1 MELISEGADRIS
13 AMKNRE
19 VERQMNIQRKQ
30 ESKKSISA
38 ANEQLDFFE
47 KTFNEKISFIEAMLK
62 KSQTLSKNELP
73 EHFNII
79 SKEILVVQKYVAA
92 SNLFL
97 CNYYLQKC
105 QSTLQALSIRA
116 KELENNLLPKK
127 KFGFKNK
134 IKLKDEEKS
143 QGVDLVDFSNKPQNG
158 SLSSSKVHDNNIEC
172 GFYDSANKVL
182 SLCPDQVAKKDVSLE
197 KLSNCTVYL
206 KGFPSTLHLNNLDNC
221 RIFSGPVSTSIFAE
235 NCNNSTLVIACQQL
249 RLHSSQNIE
258 IYLHVTSRAIM
269 EDCSKVAVAPYNWR
283 YENIDQHF
291 LDAGLDKQVNNWR
304 CIDDFNWLNA
314 ERHSPNWREMEQ
326 EKRVIDW
333 NQ

>member
-1 MELISEGADRIS
+1 MELISEGADRIT

-19 VERQMNIQRKQ
+19 MERQLNIQRKQ
-30 ESKKSISA
+30 ESKKSTSA

-62 KSQTLSKNELP
+62 KAQSLSKTELP
-73 EHFNII
+73 EHFNTI

-97 CNYYLQKC
+97 RNYYLQKC
-105 QSTLQALSIRA
+105 QSTLQALSISA

-134 IKLKDEEKS
+134 SKLKDEDTIS
-143 QGVDLVDFSNKPQNG
+143 QGVDMVDFNKPQNG
-158 SLSSSKVHDNNIEC
+158 SLPSSKLPGNSIEC
-172 GFYDSANKVL
+172 GFYDQANKVL
-182 SLCPDQVAKKDVSLE
+182 TLTAEQVAKKDVSLE
-197 KLSNCTVYL
+197 KLSNCTVYI

-221 RIFSGPVSTSIFAE
+221 RIFSGPVSTSVFAA

-249 RLHSSQNIE
+249 RLHSSQNID

-269 EDCSKVAVAPYNWR
+269 EDCSKVAIAPYNWR

-304 CIDDFNWLNA
+304 CVDDFNWLNA

-326 EKRVIDW
+326 EKRVVVWD
-333 NQ
+333 